1 MSTFGSDS
9 DSYGEFGSVC
19 TGYVPTV
26 FVVVLNWNGRD
37 DTLACLESVDKIT
50 HPDFRVIVVDNGSAD
65 DSVDAIRATF
75 PEVELIETGANL
87 GFSGGNNVG
96 IKRAPQLGADYVLL
110 LNNDT
115 VVDPGLLDAFVAAA
129 RCFPDAGVFSA
140 KIYFHAEPNRIW
152 YAGAR
157 WSARAT
163 RFEQV
168 GEGVLDDG
176 ISFSTIC
183 ETDYA
188 CGCAFFVPA
197 ARLREIGLLDDNFFL
212 YFEET
217 DWCYRAREAGYPSI
231 FVPEAKLWHKVS
243 VSFGGEGS
251 PLALYFQTRNR
262 LLWAKRHAALPRRF
276 GVYVGAARAYPS
288 VRVCLGRRQDWTAIF
303 SERLVVVGT
312 RGVARSKQSGLFY
325 GSAGF
330 LVAAVWRLPICYSR
344 SCQADAGTRP
354 PSPSYSKLTRAKRA
368 AKQRLLNATLSHDL
382 CMPRQRISIT
392 QDRIAG
398 V

>member
-1 MSTFGSDS
+1 MSTFDS
-9 DSYGEFGSVC
+9 VSCCAIRRAS
-19 TGYVPTV
+19 PQQSPRIA
-26 FVVVLNWNGRD
+26 VVILNWNGRD
-37 DTLACLESVDKIT
+37 DTLACLESVKKIAY
-50 HPDFRVIVVDNGSAD
+50 PDFRVIVVDNGSAD
-65 DSVDAIRATF
+65 NSVDAIRTAF

-96 IKRAPQLGADYVLL
+96 IKRALELGADYVLL

-129 RCFPDAGVFSA
+129 RRFPAAGVFSA

-157 WSARAT
+157 WNSSAA
-163 RFEQV
+163 RFKQV

-176 ISFSTIC
+176 LSFSTIC

-197 ARLREIGLLDDNFFL
+197 ARLREIGLLDDDFFL

-217 DWCYRAREAGYPSI
+217 DWCYRAHKAGYPSI
-231 FVPEAKLWHKVS
+231 YVPEAKLWHKVS

-262 LLWAKRHAALPRRF
+262 LLWARRHAALPRRL
-276 GVYVGAARAYPS
+276 GVYAESVRALFRRFAFPLVRVRAGQPFSLKGWWWSVRAVFHDPSNLAYFMGVRDFWLRRFGDCPPVVRDLARQMRARATQATH
-288 VRVCLGRRQDWTAIF
+288 RV
-303 SERLVVVGT
+303 
-312 RGVARSKQSGLFY
+312 
-325 GSAGF
+325 SAG
-330 LVAAVWRLPICYSR
+330 AE
-344 SCQADAGTRP
+344 
-354 PSPSYSKLTRAKRA
+354 
-368 AKQRLLNATLSHDL
+368 
-382 CMPRQRISIT
+382 
-392 QDRIAG
+392 
-398 V
+398 